1 MSRRKSPVA
10 TLLDHG
16 DCGGGIAGV
25 GQKGNR
31 PKAGKRLCSPKGW
44 RKGNGRTHGW
54 ISWKDR
60 LGRRGGDCDQKGAG
74 GLNVPRNWA
83 HLSVGVEP
91 VGTTKPK
98 LRRREDLLLLSASKK
113 STGDLAQS
121 NISPDGKLAEIL
133 S

>member
-1 MSRRKSPVA
+1 MV
-10 TLLDHG
+10 D
-16 DCGGGIAGV
+16 
-25 GQKGNR
+25 
-31 PKAGKRLCSPKGW
+31 KAGKRLCSPKGW